1 MKKRLLL
8 LCFLIIGTMNA
19 FAQKTPVVFYGVDF
33 SLVKVCGADESDT
46 EFLFAFNKIN
56 DLFISEGQKY
66 DVAKFMRLPI
76 TTKELAVA
84 KRATKNAIP
93 VSEDGNEHRLLYED
107 PNYDCLPQI
116 ETRSQATNFRR
127 PKGAEP
133 SSWPTCWTSGTAAG
147 VSISSS
153 STSPRAKVEEL
164 HPGRRKTRRLR
175 TPELLGQCALS
186 GDESLLQIQ
195 ITAGRDS

>member
-84 KRATKNAIP
+84 KRATKM
-93 VSEDGNEHRLLYED
+93 
-107 PNYDCLPQI
+107 
-116 ETRSQATNFRR
+116 
-127 PKGAEP
+127 P
-133 SSWPTCWTSGTAAG
+133 S
-147 VSISSS
+147 
-153 STSPRAKVEEL
+153 
-164 HPGRRKTRRLR
+164 RLR
-175 TPELLGQCALS
+175 
-186 GDESLLQIQ
+186 
-195 ITAGRDS
+195 GRE

>member
-19 FAQKTPVVFYGVDF
+19 FAQKAPVVFYGVDF

-116 ETRSQATNFRR
+116 ETQIAGYELPQTEGR
-127 PKGAEP
+127 GAVIVANLLDKRDSRGSFYFVVFDIASRKVESCIP
-133 SSWPTCWTSGTAAG
+133 AAG
-147 VSISSS
+147 
-153 STSPRAKVEEL
+153 K
-164 HPGRRKTRRLR
+164 PGGFGLR
-175 TPELLGQCALS
+175 NYWANALY
-186 GDESLLQIQ
+186 Q
-195 ITAGRDS
+195 AMKAYYKYK